1 MAVKARLSLGPVLFN
16 WPPEQWRDFYLRVA
30 DEADVDAVH
39 VGEVVCSK
47 RQPFVAP
54 HFAAVIDRLRRAG
67 KEVVYSSLALVTNER
82 DAGQMHEL
90 CAEGGLTV
98 EINDIGLLRVV
109 GGRPHVIGPLIN
121 IYNEGTLAYLADQ
134 GAVRACLPPE
144 LPLSSIDRLAA
155 VKKIAVEVFTFGRMP
170 LALSA
175 RCFHARAH
183 HLHKDGCQFVCGN
196 DPDGLVVETLDRKPF
211 LAVNGMQVMSHT
223 CCNLL
228 GEFATLRKAGVGWF
242 RLSPMS
248 TDMVAVARLYRLV
261 LNKRIDAADGTKQL
275 AELLPGVV
283 FSNGFLKGREGRA
296 FLAAD
301 ELGA

>member
-1 MAVKARLSLGPVLFN
+1 MKARLSLGPVLFN
-16 WPPEQWRDFYLRVA
+16 WPPEQWRDFYFRVA

-82 DAGQMHEL
+82 DAGQMREL

-109 GGRPHVIGPLIN
+109 GDRPHVIGPLIN
-121 IYNEGTLAYLADQ
+121 IYNEGTLAYLAGQ

-144 LPLSSIDRLAA
+144 LPLSSIDRLAT

-170 LALSA
+170 LAISA

-211 LAVNGMQVMSHT
+211 LAVNGMQVMSYS

-228 GEFATLRKAGVGWF
+228 GDLAALRKAGVGWF

-248 TDMVAVARLYRLV
+248 ADMVVVAQVFRRVLERRATAAEGAV
-261 LNKRIDAADGTKQL
+261 QL
-275 AELLPGVV
+275 TALLPGVPA
-283 FSNGFLKGREGRA
+283 SNGFVRSREGRA
-296 FLAAD
+296 FMQ
-301 ELGA
+301 